1 MMIEMW
7 LLKLFSMHNRN
18 HRSAG
23 QRRRSYHRQCISPDM
38 PSCSP
43 VDKEDIRS
51 VDEHHHDLCS
61 DNKRQTNLCSLY
73 ELLSSNLLVLFMS
86 SPGSERRR
94 LQGSAKGEGEDPG
107 FGQRAVVDGIEVD
120 RGLLFTLTA
129 WEESHSCRGTV
140 NTILTFHFYF
150 YKFMRT
156 RLKSY
161 PWRLGEQCDVRR
173 WWSPSQPPLGCTWW
187 SSCVRQWPCWV
198 WGECLPGRR
207 GGRTWPCTLQPEPE
221 DSFTNETDFCYF
233 LSSLLIVVVTLS
245 RKRHPPSQWCT
256 GCVSDHDLHQAKSL
270 ALWWEQSHAVQDR
283 RDHQNNI

>member
-129 WEESHSCRGTV
+129 
-140 NTILTFHFYF
+140 
-150 YKFMRT
+150 
-156 RLKSY
+156 
-161 PWRLGEQCDVRR
+161 
-173 WWSPSQPPLGCTWW
+173 
-187 SSCVRQWPCWV
+187 
-198 WGECLPGRR
+198 
-207 GGRTWPCTLQPEPE
+207 
-221 DSFTNETDFCYF
+221 
-233 LSSLLIVVVTLS
+233 
-245 RKRHPPSQWCT
+245 
-256 GCVSDHDLHQAKSL
+256 
-270 ALWWEQSHAVQDR
+270 
-283 RDHQNNI
+283 